1 MPQSRSAMYDEM
13 MNEIKM
19 GQGGSV
25 KLRQRIETLRA
36 GGLLPMSD
44 IARLERALDADA
56 DDPVELFDNV
66 PL

>member
-56 DDPVELFDNV
+56 DDPVDLFDNV

>member
-1 MPQSRSAMYDEM
+1 MYDEM

-56 DDPVELFDNV
+56 DDPVDLFDNV